1 MIEMILRVMDV
12 IFGAIGLLLIT
23 RVLLYVFHVSNRQ
36 PVMRALIAV
45 TDPLI
50 NLVKRVLGI
59 PSYTPYYGSTPGLSD
74 SILHPLVTL
83 IAIWILRTL
92 LAWIFGLGL
101 LIPVWVAAPLA
112 NLENILTYLLRIVF
126 DLYMN
131 ALFVRILLQWLQ
143 VPYSSGIMRFLWKIT
158 EPVLAP
164 IRQVLPP
171 LMGLDLSPIVAFF
184 LLRLL
189 SGAVFTLISWIF

>member
-1 MIEMILRVMDV
+1 MIEMIMRVVDV
-12 IFGAIGLLLIT
+12 IFGAVGLLLIV
-23 RVLLYVFHVSNRQ
+23 RVLLYVFHVSNRH
-36 PVMRALIAV
+36 PVMRALISL

-59 PSYTPYYGSTPGLSD
+59 PSYAPSYSSTPGLND

-83 IAIWILRTL
+83 IAIWMLRTIL
-92 LAWIFGLGL
+92 VWILNLGL
-101 LIPVWVAAPLA
+101 LIPVWAAAPLA
-112 NLENILTYLLRIVF
+112 SLKDILTYLLQIVF

-131 ALFVRILLQWLQ
+131 ALFVRIILQWLQ

-171 LMGLDLSPIVAFF
+171 LMGMDLSPIVAFF

-189 SGAVFTLISWIF
+189 SGAVLTLISWIF

>member
-1 MIEMILRVMDV
+1 MIEMILRVMDI
-12 IFGAIGLLLIT
+12 IFGAIGLLLII
-23 RVLLYVFHVSNRQ
+23 RVLLYVFHVSNRH
-36 PVMRALIAV
+36 PVMRALIAI

-59 PSYTPYYGSTPGLSD
+59 PSYAPYYSSTPALSD

-189 SGAVFTLISWIF
+189 SGAVFTLLSWVF